1 MFYDELKSVSI
12 AAIEEAIGKA
22 ISDLAGANFACTISN
37 IDLSSIHGAKME
49 IFLAPPNEFDLN
61 KSDTDPDMIQ

>member
-22 ISDLAGANFACTISN
+22 ISDLVGASFNCNISSF
-37 IDLSSIHGAKME
+37 DLSSIHAAKLD
-49 IFLAPPNEFDLN
+49 IFLSPPNEFDMA
-61 KSDTDPDMIQ
+61 KGDDESETAA